1 MKFLNFVILLVISF
15 IFCSSKDTFENENG
29 GIKIQVKK
37 SGDGKTFA
45 KAGDLVTVHYTGT
58 FPETGIKFD
67 SSKDRNA
74 PFSFTL
80 KKGEVIKCWD
90 DALSKMSKGEIAL
103 VTCPS
108 ELAYGAR
115 GAGNDIPPNAV
126 LNFEIEAI
134 NFGDKNKNKLK

>member
-1 MKFLNFVILLVISF
+1 MKFFVVIILLALSI
-15 IFCSSKDTFENENG
+15 IFVSSKD
-29 GIKIQVKK
+29 ISIQVNK

-58 FPETGIKFD
+58 FPESGKKFD
-67 SSKDRNA
+67 SSKDRNT

-90 DALSKMSKGEIAL
+90 DALSKMSKGEISL

-108 ELAYGAR
+108 ELAYGKR
-115 GAGNDIPPNAV
+115 GAGSAIPPNAD
-126 LNFEIEAI
+126 LNFLIEAI
-134 NFGDKNKNKLK
+134 NFEEPKNSKLK